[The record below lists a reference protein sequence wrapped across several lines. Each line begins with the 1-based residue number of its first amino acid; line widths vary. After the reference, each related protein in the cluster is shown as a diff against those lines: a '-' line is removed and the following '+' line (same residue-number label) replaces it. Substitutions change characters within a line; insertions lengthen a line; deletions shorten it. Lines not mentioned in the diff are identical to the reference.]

1 MSDISYSISKAGKDR
16 WVLHQHIK
24 NMGQRVLGQITTEDI
39 MELYEEAVPNYKEEV
54 FVKGNPNCKHQWKP
68 FDLNNKF
75 KLCHNCDAILKII
88 RLVPR
93 RYDG

>member
-1 MSDISYSISKAGKDR
+1 MSDISYSISKAGRDR
-16 WVLHQHIK
+16 WKIYQHIK
-24 NMGQRVLGQITTEDI
+24 GMGQRLVCEMTTEDI
-39 MELYEEAVPNYKEEV
+39 MKLYEGAVPDYKEEV
-54 FVKGNPNCKHQWKP
+54 FVVGDPNCKHQWKAYA
-68 FDLNNKF
+68 LNDKF

>member
-1 MSDISYSISKAGKDR
+1 M
-16 WVLHQHIK
+16 
-24 NMGQRVLGQITTEDI
+24 LGQITTENI
-39 MELYEEAVPNYKEEV
+39 MELYEKAVPDYKEEV
-54 FVKGNPNCKHQWKP
+54 FVEGDPNCKHQWKAYA
-68 FDLNNKF
+68 LNDKF